1 MFEVLDNY
9 PFVDIIKKDNI
20 IMLKIDIPGIKPKDI
35 ILKLESDKLTISTL
49 GPLKKEDG
57 EYMLLERNHQNIK
70 RCIKLPRKIDPNSV
84 KTSIIRGVLIVKLEI
99 SKEVSTVRTIQ
110 LI

>member
-1 MFEVLDNY
+1 MLEVLDKY
-9 PFVDIIKKDNI
+9 PLVDIIKKDNI
-20 IMLKIDIPGIKPKDI
+20 IMLIIDVPGIKPNDI
-35 ILKLESDKLTISTL
+35 ILKIEQDKLTISTSN
-49 GPLKKEDG
+49 PLKKEAG
-57 EYMLLERNHQNIK
+57 EYMLLERYHQNIK
-70 RCIKLPRKIDPNSV
+70 RCIKLHSKIDPNSV